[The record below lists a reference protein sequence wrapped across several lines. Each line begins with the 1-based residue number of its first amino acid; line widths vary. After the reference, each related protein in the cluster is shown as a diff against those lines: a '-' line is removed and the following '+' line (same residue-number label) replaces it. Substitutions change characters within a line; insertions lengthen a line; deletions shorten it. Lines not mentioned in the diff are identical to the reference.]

1 MDSIF
6 LKGCKDKMGPKG
18 TCYLMIHKRL
28 KWDPK
33 GTSYLRLRKRF
44 KWAHK
49 TQRDLKGTNG
59 LKGPR
64 GTKQIQRN

>member
-1 MDSIF
+1 
-6 LKGCKDKMGPKG
+6 
-18 TCYLMIHKRL
+18 MIHKRL
-28 KWDPK
+28 KWDPN

-49 TQRDLKGTNG
+49 TQKDLKGTNG

-64 GTKQIQRN
+64 GTKTDPKELE